1 MHARNRRTT
10 LFADPKDIISF
21 ARKLT
26 SLADR
31 DPGDALAMLGN
42 FIDAAG
48 DVGDA
53 DAARHA
59 VALSNTIEALA
70 LSPAQAC
77 ELHLFRANAWS
88 NVRRASGLL
97 TGSGWQWQQEEV
109 EKEILHY
116 RAAMRGPGFVDLQA
130 DRKCQILT
138 NAGNAINF
146 TGRFVEA
153 PELYDEALGLDPA
166 FGHAHGN
173 RAICV
178 EAYANTLYDPG
189 HRAVFLREAHRGL
202 STAAQSDLDPE
213 ASAGF
218 AQLRDRLASFIA
230 AKHLTSST
238 DVENFSLG
246 DSDGEIG
253 YRRWCGA
260 ERLFLNPLNDLG
272 PYPIAARDILG
283 TPSMVG
289 DLESGPYFQ
298 GFFNQLK
305 QEYCSAR
312 WLLFQGFVTP
322 APHFSDKEVL
332 LYDTLDHPA
341 YSLFLEQAKLGFRAA
356 YSLFDKVAFFLNAYD
371 NLLIPETGVTFRTLW
386 FKDQDP
392 RKGIRDEFATRENL
406 PWRGLFWLGKDL
418 YERRAEFLDVMDPE
432 ARGLAEMRNHLE
444 HKYLQLHDDGWQD
457 GNSGVRTSRATNTI
471 VRSVGRGAFLAS
483 ALRILKLARASLIYL
498 SLGIEIEERNRAA
511 QRKAGHPVLRV
522 QLGVFNDRF
531 SK

>member
-1 MHARNRRTT
+1 
-10 LFADPKDIISF
+10 LFVDPKDIISS
-21 ARKLT
+21 ARQLT

-31 DPGDALAMLGN
+31 DPGNALEMLGH

-48 DVGDA
+48 DLWDG

-59 VALSNTIEALA
+59 VALSDTIDANA

-88 NVRRASGLL
+88 NVRRASALL
-97 TGSGWQWQQEEV
+97 TGSGWQWEQKEV
-109 EKEILHY
+109 EKEVLHY
-116 RAAMRGPGFVDLQA
+116 RAAMRGPGFGDLQA

-153 PELYDEALGLDPA
+153 PELYDEALRLEPA

-173 RAICV
+173 RAICI
-178 EAYANTLYDPG
+178 EEYARTLYDSG

-202 STAAQSDLDPE
+202 ATAAESDLDP
-213 ASAGF
+213 AAKAGF
-218 AQLRDRLASFIA
+218 AQLRDRIASVIPPA
-230 AKHLTSST
+230 YLINGI
-238 DVENFSLG
+238 DLENFSLG
-246 DSDGEIG
+246 DSDEEIA
-253 YRRWCGA
+253 YRRWCGT
-260 ERLFLNPLNDLG
+260 EHLFLNPLNDLG

-289 DLESGPYFQ
+289 DLETGPYFQ

-312 WLLFQGFVTP
+312 WMLFEGHKKE
-322 APHFSDKEVL
+322 PHFSDKEML

-341 YSLFLEQAKLGFRAA
+341 YSLSLEQAKLAFRAG
-356 YSLFDKVAFFLNAYD
+356 YSIFDKIAFFLNAYD
-371 NLLIPETGVTFRTLW
+371 NLHIPERQVSFRTLW
-386 FKDQDP
+386 YKDQK
-392 RKGIRDEFATRENL
+392 RAKGIRDEFAARENL

-418 YERRAEFLDVMDPE
+418 HENRADFLDVMDPD

-444 HKYLQLHDDGWQD
+444 HKYLQLHDDKWHEV
-457 GNSGVRTSRATNTI
+457 NSVAGATPVNYTI
-471 VRSVGRGAFLAS
+471 VRSVGRSAFLGS

-511 QRKAGHPVLRV
+511 QRKAGQPVLKL
-522 QLGVFNDRF
+522 QLGVIKDRL
-531 SK
+531 SN